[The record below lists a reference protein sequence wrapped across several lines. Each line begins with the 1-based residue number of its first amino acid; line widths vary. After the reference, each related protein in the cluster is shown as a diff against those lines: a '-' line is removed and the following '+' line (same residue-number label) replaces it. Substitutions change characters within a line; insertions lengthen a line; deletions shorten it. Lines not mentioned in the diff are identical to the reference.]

1 MGLELSRL
9 SSQIH
14 ILGTN
19 ISKGKGIKVH
29 IKISIYF
36 VFGFEQNIKG

>member
-9 SSQIH
+9 LSLFH
-14 ILGTN
+14 ILGTD
-19 ISKGKGIKVH
+19 IFKGKGIKVH

-36 VFGFEQNIKG
+36 VWGFLQNIKG